1 MKGPRETGPPSHH
14 FHGRSMSS
22 TGYKIAGALDGMNA
36 AVRRLTLQGLMFG
49 DVHKLTVDLSDLE
62 DVSSAGLQ
70 FMLRYKGCKK

>member
-1 MKGPRETGPPSHH
+1 
-14 FHGRSMSS
+14 
-22 TGYKIAGALDGMNA
+22 MNA
-36 AVRRLTLQGLMFG
+36 AVRRLTLQGLMFD